1 MRLPLNWPHGWPLKV
16 KLAIYVGIAC
26 IVGAAIAT
34 PFLASSL
41 KREIEAQIVG
51 QQIGDAKFIASVMDR
66 EIAFRINALQL
77 LAPKIAHIL
86 QKKGAMEVTSFLE
99 DRLVTKTLFNRDIYV
114 ISKEGLRVA
123 ESPQRGTIG
132 VNYANSSYFKEAM
145 STGRTVVKP
154 LIGRFAKTP
163 VIIFAVPLLDN
174 DGNVMGVVCG
184 SELIGAGTQ
193 FDFSVKVKSGSTAG
207 YHLISRTDDLYVSST
222 DASKLLA
229 KLPPKG
235 QFSLLDMRRNGA
247 VQPATNLN
255 TYGVEI
261 MSVAANL
268 TSVDWYVVSFV
279 ETQEAFAVARRATV
293 NVVVAMGT
301 VAVFVAL
308 FLWWSLRKDLA
319 PIEAAA
325 QRIDK
330 DVRSSS
336 PWSEFLVSGSGEVRV
351 LLQKLNDLHHRLDEK
366 NELVRSERDQLK
378 VLIQQREQLDAELQQ
393 SERRFRSLVFATT
406 QSVWRRKSDT
416 QGMDTDDV
424 RWWWCEF
431 TGQSH
436 TQMTAESGDG
446 WLAAVHPEDRDRART
461 YWSGLQRSSTNNSTT
476 YRVRRVDGEW
486 RWLLVRGV
494 PLLGTDGAVDE
505 WVGTITDISE
515 QKRAEEAA
523 IDGKAKLEAAM
534 EAMTDAIFMMDN
546 QRHFTH
552 FNEAFATFHR
562 FASKAHCA
570 KTLADYPDLLELFS
584 LDGMSVSVQQ
594 WPVIRALNGESSSSV
609 EFMIRRKDSGES
621 WFGSYTF
628 GPIRDPQG
636 CILGAV
642 VTARDVTHRIHSE
655 LEVRAAKERLEVTLA
670 EMTELIT
677 AKRRAEDATVAK
689 SNFLANMSHEIRTPM
704 NGILGLAYLLEQK
717 QLPPDAGLLVQ
728 KIKTTGGTL
737 LAVINDILDF
747 SKIEAGHLNIHNAEF
762 DFLDMLDHLAALM
775 NAYASGKSLELAIA
789 PPPQPLPPLIGD
801 RLRLLQVLMNLISNA
816 IKFTPQG
823 YVTLIVETRSQN
835 EESITLQ
842 FQVNDS
848 GIGVP
853 LAMQTHI
860 FAPFEQA
867 DTSTTREYGGTGLG
881 LSISHKLVALMGG
894 TLWLNS
900 TVGTG
905 STFGFELTFP
915 KCTTEHLKVATTTGL
930 HVLIADERSISR
942 SALERT
948 VQSLGWSTTLTEH
961 TTDIGQAMIEHAPL
975 KCPFDVLLLHT
986 QPDTVEARN
995 TSLQVQAASVGGV
1008 WPVTVLLTNDTTL
1021 GASDQFMDNTEHRVA
1036 DTSLAQPVSALALDN
1051 AVRTVLQK
1059 RSAVTLPPTA
1069 PKQMRLK
1076 GLRILV
1082 VDDSELNLDVA
1093 KLILE
1098 GEGACVDTAGDG
1110 GKALAW
1116 LLQHASGVDIILM
1129 DVQMPVMDGY
1139 QTTRKIREQSA
1150 LANTPVVALSAGISE
1165 SRREEALA
1173 AGMTDYMTKPFDV
1186 NAMVELVLQLTN
1198 HRPPTNEQPF
1208 VTPAAADTVPNPPNP
1223 PWLNIDLALQTW
1235 RDSTVYASFLRK
1247 FMQDYANF
1255 VNDLRDAPSSSVRAQ
1270 AHKLRGAAGSLVL
1283 PGIVSAAAELEN
1295 ASKADLPTIQ
1305 PLDAL
1310 DAAMLATFAE
1320 IKLYIGEETDVQPDP
1335 VQTVST
1341 ATLSATF
1348 RKVLVAL
1355 DEDSPANVE
1364 PLLKVICTS
1373 VSAEDMVP
1381 VQEALANFDFE
1392 ACKTAIRTL
1401 ARKYNVKLED

>member
-34 PFLASSL
+34 PFLTSSL
-41 KREIEAQIVG
+41 KRDIEAQITD

-66 EIAFRINALQL
+66 EIASRIDALKL
-77 LAPKIAHIL
+77 LAPKIASIL
-86 QKKGAMEVTSFLE
+86 QQQGAKEVTSFLE
-99 DRLVTKTLFNRDIYV
+99 DRLVTKTLFKRDIYV
-114 ISKEGLRVA
+114 ISKDGLRIA

-132 VNYANSSYFKEAM
+132 ANYANSAYFKEAM
-145 STGRTVVKP
+145 TTGQIVVKP
-154 LIGRFAKTP
+154 LVGRFAKTP
-163 VIIFAVPLLDN
+163 VIIFTIPLLDN

-193 FDFSVKVKSGSTAG
+193 FDFSLKVRNGSTAG

-222 DASKLLA
+222 DNSKLLA

-235 QFSLLDMRRNGA
+235 QFPLLDMRRNGA

-279 ETQEAFAVARRATV
+279 ETQEAFAVAQRALV
-293 NVVVAMGT
+293 NVVAAMST

-325 QRIDK
+325 RRIDK
-330 DVRSSS
+330 DARSSA

-378 VLIQQREQLDAELQQ
+378 ALMQQREQLDAELKQ
-393 SERRFRSLVFATT
+393 SENRFRSLVFATT
-406 QSVWRRKSDT
+406 QSVWRRKPSAR
-416 QGMDTDDV
+416 GMGTDDA
-424 RWWWCEF
+424 RWWCEF
-431 TGQSH
+431 TGQNDA
-436 TQMTAESGDG
+436 QMTDKNGDG
-446 WLAAVHPEDRDRART
+446 WLDAVHEEDRDLARI
-461 YWSGLQRSSTNNSTT
+461 YWDGLQSPATDNSTT
-476 YRVRRVDGEW
+476 YRVRRADGEW

-494 PLLGTDGAVDE
+494 ALPGADGSVDE

-515 QKRAEEAA
+515 RKRAEEAA
-523 IDGKAKLEAAM
+523 IAGKAKLEAAM
-534 EAMTDAIFMMDN
+534 EAMTDAIFMVDGERN
-546 QRHFTH
+546 FTH

-562 FASKAHCA
+562 FESKAHCA
-570 KTLADYPDLLELFS
+570 HTLVEYPDLLELSS
-584 LDGMSVSVQQ
+584 LDGIGISVQQ
-594 WPVIRALNGESSSSV
+594 WPVMRALSGESSGSL
-609 EFMIRRKDSGES
+609 ELMARRKDTDES

-628 GPIRDPQG
+628 APIRDPQG
-636 CILGAV
+636 AILGAV

-655 LEVRAAKERLEVTLA
+655 LEMRAAKDRLEVALA
-670 EMTELIT
+670 EMTELMT

-728 KIKTTGGTL
+728 KIRTTGGTL

-775 NAYASGKSLELAIA
+775 NAYANGKALELAIA
-789 PPPQPLPPLIGD
+789 PPPQPLPALVGD

-816 IKFTPQG
+816 VKFTPQG
-823 YVTLIVETRSQN
+823 HVTLTIDTIRQDKASV
-835 EESITLQ
+835 TLQ

-894 TLWLNS
+894 DLQLSS
-900 TVGTG
+900 TVGAG
-905 STFGFELTFP
+905 STFGFELTL
-915 KCTTEHLKVATTTGL
+915 LKQLSGSPEVSIPAHL
-930 HVLIADERSISR
+930 HVLIAHERPISR
-942 SALERT
+942 AALTRT
-948 VQSLGWSTTLTEH
+948 VQSLGWTAMVI
-961 TTDIGQAMIEHAPL
+961 DRIADMDQAMAEHNTHEHVFGA
-975 KCPFDVLLLHT
+975 LLLHEGSDKAQT
-986 QPDTVEARN
+986 LNMMRRVKATNAGEA
-995 TSLQVQAASVGGV
+995 
-1008 WPVTVLLTNDTTL
+1008 WPVTILLTDDVTL
-1021 GASDQFMDNTEHRVA
+1021 GTSSDLLDKTEDGIV
-1036 DTSLAQPVSALALDN
+1036 DISLTQPVSALALDN
-1051 AVRTVLQK
+1051 AIRSVRQK
-1059 RSAVTLPPTA
+1059 RSALTLPPRV
-1069 PKQMRLK
+1069 PKQMRLR
-1076 GLRILV
+1076 GLQILV

-1093 KLILE
+1093 QLILE
-1098 GEGACVDTAGDG
+1098 GEGAYVNTAADG
-1110 GKALAW
+1110 VKALDW
-1116 LLQHASGVDIILM
+1116 LLLHAADVDIILM

-1139 QTTRKIREQSA
+1139 QTTRKIRELTA
-1150 LANTPVVALSAGISE
+1150 LVYTPVVALSAGISE
-1165 SRREEALA
+1165 SCREEALA

-1186 NAMVELVLQLTN
+1186 NAMVNLILQLTS
-1198 HRPPTNEQPF
+1198 HSPPTGEPPP
-1208 VTPAAADTVPNPPNP
+1208 VTVAVADTEVDTPKLS
-1223 PWLNIDLALQTW
+1223 WLNVDQALQTW
-1235 RDSTVYASFLRK
+1235 RDATVYASFLRK
-1247 FMQDYANF
+1247 FMNDYASF
-1255 VNDLRDAPSSSVRAQ
+1255 VDDLRGAASSTVRAQ

-1283 PGIVSAAAELEN
+1283 TGISTAAADLEN
-1295 ASKADLPTIQ
+1295 ATKADLPTTQ
-1305 PLDAL
+1305 AL
-1310 DAAMLATFAE
+1310 DVLKTTMFGTFAE
-1320 IKLYIGEETDVQPDP
+1320 IKLYIGDETDVQPDP
-1335 VQTVST
+1335 VQIVST
-1341 ATLSATF
+1341 VALRATF
-1348 RKVLVAL
+1348 HKTLLAL
-1355 DEDSPANVE
+1355 DEDSPTNVE
-1364 PLLKVICTS
+1364 PLLKEIRAS
-1373 VSAEDMVP
+1373 VSAEDLVQL
-1381 VQEALANFDFE
+1381 QEALANFDFG
-1392 ACKTAIRTL
+1392 ACKTAVYAL
-1401 ARKYNVKLED
+1401 AKKYDIKLED